1 MVIKVINKKV
11 VFIHTSPNFDT
22 SGMIEVRSMPE
33 PENNGMIAELFW
45 DNGFYYEYHN
55 PPEEVEEEEEMI
67 EFEQSAP
74 QPTLEQRVTYIEHV
88 TADVITALND
98 KGIVP

>member
-11 VFIHTSPNFDT
+11 VFIHTAPNFDT
-22 SGMIEVRSMPE
+22 SEMIEVGSIPE

-55 PPEEVEEEEEMI
+55 PPEEVEEEVI
-67 EFEQSAP
+67 EVEQSAP
-74 QPTLEQRVTYIEHV
+74 QPTLEQRVEAVEDV
-88 TADVITALND
+88 TTELITILND
-98 KGIVP
+98 KGIAP